1 MKKGKGKPKLR
12 IKPIKYTLMELRH
25 INYCKRKGI
34 PIPQELLDKKFED
47 FTIDDKQKV
56 PKPQML
62 NLKEDNESSH
72 SKENNQSENNQSSQR
87 NKLLVVNDVQKVSAS
102 AEPEKVSLIKIGVAP
117 KLGGD
122 ANNAN
127 ANKQPSNG
135 DVMTIQVSKGN
146 SKPK

>member
-1 MKKGKGKPKLR
+1 MKKGKTKPKLR

-56 PKPQML
+56 QKPQML
-62 NLKEDNESSH
+62 NLKEENESSH
-72 SKENNQSENNQSSQR
+72 SKENNHNENNQPS
-87 NKLLVVNDVQKVSAS
+87 KLLVVNDVQKVSPS

-122 ANNAN
+122 NNTN
-127 ANKQPSNG
+127 ANKQPTNG
-135 DVMTIQVSKGN
+135 DVMTIQVTKGN